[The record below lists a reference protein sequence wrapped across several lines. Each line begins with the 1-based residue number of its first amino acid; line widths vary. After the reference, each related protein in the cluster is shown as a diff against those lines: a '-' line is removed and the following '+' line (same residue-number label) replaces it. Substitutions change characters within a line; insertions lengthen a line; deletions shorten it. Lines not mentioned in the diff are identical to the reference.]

1 MADEHTVF
9 QANPRIPAPSE
20 DEFWGRIVDK
30 VNTELAGNSN
40 HEELD
45 ASAVSAVAEI
55 NKLMS
60 ELGSARDYL
69 SAEAERIKQ
78 EIARL
83 RSLSTTAVASVRIIS
98 DNLGK
103 WRENVKEA
111 A

>member
-1 MADEHTVF
+1 MADKHTVF
-9 QANPRIPAPSE
+9 QATPRIPAPSE

-45 ASAVSAVAEI
+45 ASAVAAVAEI

-98 DNLGK
+98 DNIGK
-103 WRENVKEA
+103 WRKNEKEA